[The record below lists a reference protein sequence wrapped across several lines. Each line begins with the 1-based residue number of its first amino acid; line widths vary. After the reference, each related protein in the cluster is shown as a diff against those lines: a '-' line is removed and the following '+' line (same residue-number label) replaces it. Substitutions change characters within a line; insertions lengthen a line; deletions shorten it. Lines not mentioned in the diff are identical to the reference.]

1 MSNVLRCWMP
11 LHNAL
16 YFLYCFCCLSLS
28 SAELISRRSCNPL
41 FCLSLA
47 CDPPPSTRSPVGPS
61 ERALHCEPTS
71 SARRVRTK
79 AIRFCLSFGVRHGF
93 AGALRGLKK
102 AVGTCRRDR
111 IRKMGTLAT
120 GNLDPAGIFCS
131 AFGKSW
137 RQWSKGFPIIQM
149 STFIFSD
156 LTFQHHFS
164 VKKSALV

>member
-1 MSNVLRCWMP
+1 MYCAVGCHCIM
-11 LHNAL
+11 HFI
-16 YFLYCFCCLSLS
+16 FLYCICYLSLS

-79 AIRFCLSFGVRHGF
+79 AFGRFCLSIGVRHGF
-93 AGALRGLKK
+93 AGALLGLKK

-120 GNLDPAGIFCS
+120 GDLDPAGIFCS